1 MTYRVAVD
9 TGGTFNDFV
18 LYDEETGKV
27 QVLKVSSTP
36 SDPSAAVLQ
45 GLDHL
50 SERGVRPSDVRFFLH
65 GTTVGTNALL
75 EGTGARV
82 GLLITE
88 GFRGIYEVREQTRG
102 FGKAIYDLLYERAP
116 ALVLPDMIQEVAER
130 VSADGAVVCSLD
142 PESAREALR
151 RLRDGGTESLAVVLL
166 FSFLNDRHEQLLG
179 DLGRQELPQIPVSLS
194 CEVLPQIREY
204 YRMSTTVVNAYLVP
218 VLSRYLGRLHD
229 RLGER
234 GLPGRGMFVMQSNG
248 GVASFAQAGARAV
261 TTSLSG
267 PAGGVMAALAL
278 GREIGRSELIT
289 FDIGGTS
296 CDVSLIHRGRP
307 SVATLT
313 KIGGYDVATPQI
325 DITTVSAGGGTVAWI
340 DSVGALKVGPRS
352 AGADPGPVAYG
363 RGGREVTVTDCNLVL
378 GRLGTSLLGGGLN
391 LDRQAAEA
399 AIDVRI
405 AQPLNMTA
413 VEAAGAVVRLMN
425 VSMEEAIK
433 ATSSQRGYDL
443 RSFHLVAFGGGG
455 PVHACRIAKELGMP
469 GVIVPLYPGV
479 MSALGLLL
487 SDVRHDYVRS
497 RLKSW
502 DDVTAPEISDML
514 SDLARSG
521 GELLSAEGFT
531 EERISFEYS
540 IDLRYQGQGYELT
553 VPLDAVPSST
563 DELRGLRV
571 AFDRLHEE
579 RFGHLAPEARVEL
592 VAVRVAA
599 IGQVDR
605 PRIESSPT
613 PEQGQL
619 PSTRIVHFPETG
631 AVPTPVYQRSR
642 LGSGTEVPGPAIVEQ
657 YDTTIVVE
665 PGFRATVETGGHV
678 LLQPVSSGT

>member
-1 MTYRVAVD
+1 MAVD

-18 LYDEETGKV
+18 LYDEDTGAV
-27 QVLKVSSTP
+27 QVLKLSSTP

-45 GLDHL
+45 GLEQL
-50 SERGVRPSDVRFFLH
+50 SERGVPPSDIRLFFH

-88 GFRGIYEVREQTRG
+88 GFRGVYEVREQTRG
-102 FGKAIYDLLYERAP
+102 FGKAIYDLSYDRAP
-116 ALVLPDMIQEVAER
+116 ALVLPDLTQEVAER
-130 VSADGAVVCSLD
+130 VAADGSVVRPLD
-142 PESAREALR
+142 LETAREAFR
-151 RLRDGGTESLAVVLL
+151 RLRDGGAESVAVVLL
-166 FSFLNDRHEQLLG
+166 FSFLNERHERMLG
-179 DLGRQELPQIPVSLS
+179 ELSREELPQIPVSLS
-194 CEVLPQIREY
+194 SDVLPQIREY

-218 VLSRYLGRLHD
+218 VLSRYLTRLRL
-229 RLGER
+229 RLGEHGLPDR
-234 GLPGRGMFVMQSNG
+234 GLFVMQSNG
-248 GVASFAQAGARAV
+248 GVASFEQAGARAV

-313 KIGGYDVATPQI
+313 KVGGYDVATPQI
-325 DITTVSAGGGTVAWI
+325 DITTISAGGGTIAWI

-363 RGGREVTVTDCNLVL
+363 RGGRDVTVTDCNLLL
-378 GRLGTSLLGGGLN
+378 GRLGASLLGGGLS
-391 LDRQAAEA
+391 LDRQAAAE
-399 AIDVRI
+399 AIDNRI
-405 AQPLNMTA
+405 AQPLKISPT
-413 VEAAGAVVRLMN
+413 EAAGAVLRLMN

-443 RSFHLVAFGGGG
+443 RSFYLVAFGGGG
-455 PVHACRIAKELGMP
+455 PVHACRIAKDLGMQ
-469 GVIVPLYPGV
+469 GVVVPLYPGV

-497 RLKSW
+497 RLKVW
-502 DDVTAPEISDML
+502 DEVTAPEIRDML
-514 SDLARSG
+514 SELARSG
-521 GELLSAEGFT
+521 RELLSEEGFP
-531 EERISFEYS
+531 EERISFEYG

-553 VPLDAVPSST
+553 VPLDAVPSDVES
-563 DELRGLRV
+563 LRGLRV

-579 RFGHLAPEARVEL
+579 RFGHLAPEARAEL

-599 IGQVDR
+599 VGRVDR
-605 PRIESSPT
+605 PRIEAQAAPTARRSPSSR
-613 PEQGQL
+613 L
-619 PSTRIVHFPETG
+619 VHFPETG
-631 AVPTPVYQRSR
+631 AVPTPVYQRSQ
-642 LGSGTEVPGPAIVEQ
+642 LEPGAQVLGPAIIEQ
-657 YDTTIVVE
+657 YDTTIVVD
-665 PGFRATVETGGHV
+665 PGFAARVEAGGHLV
-678 LLQPVSSGT
+678 LRSGSAGD